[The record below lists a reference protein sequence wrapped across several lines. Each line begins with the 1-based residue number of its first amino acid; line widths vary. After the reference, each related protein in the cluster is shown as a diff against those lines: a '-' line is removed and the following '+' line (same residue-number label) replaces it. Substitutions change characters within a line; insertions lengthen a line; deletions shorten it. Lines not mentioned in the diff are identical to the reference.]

1 MDYYPSITAD
11 LLNQALDWASQH
23 VTITA
28 DDRKL
33 YHHTKNS
40 LLWHQG
46 TTWVKRGDANFDV
59 AQGSFDGAESTDL
72 VGLFLLH
79 KLEEVKEVNKGL
91 YRDDMLGVTKLK
103 GRPAEKLKQSISK
116 IFKDLG
122 LTVKIEVNKK
132 VVNYLNV
139 TLSPLDGSYRDYM
152 KPGNVIDYVHVKSN
166 HPSSVTKAIGKGINH
181 RLNANSS
188 SKEMFDAAKG
198 PYQDALVRSGHDH
211 VLDYSEVEAGDDA
224 PRRR

>member
-1 MDYYPSITAD
+1 MAEHRRHLAWFRALPSKFDLSFVVCDIVDYYPSITAD
-11 LLNQALDWASQH
+11 LLNQALGWASQH

-40 LLWHQG
+40 LLWHQSS
-46 TTWVKRGDANFDV
+46 TWVKRGDVNFDV

-103 GRPAEKLKQSISK
+103 GRAAEKLKQSISK
-116 IFKDLG
+116 VFKDLG

-139 TLSPLDGSYRDYM
+139 TLSLLDGSHRD
-152 KPGNVIDYVHVKSN
+152 
-166 HPSSVTKAIGKGINH
+166 
-181 RLNANSS
+181 
-188 SKEMFDAAKG
+188 
-198 PYQDALVRSGHDH
+198 
-211 VLDYSEVEAGDDA
+211 
-224 PRRR
+224 